1 MMQKAAEMMFSIP
14 LAKRQLADL
23 ESAIEQGAK
32 AQRYLSPTD
41 LSRLSKFDGREN
53 RLFTSLAADEAPSL
67 PYEKNIADQ
76 RRKYGDN
83 MMRKADEHLQTQRQY
98 DGEKAEKLAYA
109 KKLRQEEREKQEA
122 LEVHTPILCSVN
134 A

>member
-1 MMQKAAEMMFSIP
+1 M
-14 LAKRQLADL
+14 
-23 ESAIEQGAK
+23 
-32 AQRYLSPTD
+32 
-41 LSRLSKFDGREN
+41 
-53 RLFTSLAADEAPSL
+53 AADEASSL

-98 DGEKAEKLAYA
+98 DAEKAEKLAYA
-109 KKLRQEEREKQEA
+109 KKLRQDEREKQEA
-122 LEVHTPILCSVN
+122 LEVRAPILYFAN